1 MSTFLLIAGVL
12 LLSAGVVFAFRSA
25 TSGVAFSYL
34 GIMALYDSR
43 YVAIDSNLVL
53 FWALGVLIVLFANF
67 WRRMRRPATN
77 VCRNY
82 IVGGT
87 LVGMLVGMLL
97 GYAGMVG
104 GAVVGAALG
113 AVAWSR
119 TPSGHASGRIRPN
132 RPSGSGDDVDCRDC
146 PRCRGKRLTAPPL
159 SHPAPGRILT
169 RY

>member
-1 MSTFLLIAGVL
+1 M
-12 LLSAGVVFAFRSA
+12 
-25 TSGVAFSYL
+25 
-34 GIMALYDSR
+34 
-43 YVAIDSNLVL
+43 L

-97 GYAGMVG
+97 GYAGMIG

-119 TPSGHASGRIRPN
+119 TPSGHASAEPLLAVFARI
-132 RPSGSGDDVDCRDC
+132 G
-146 PRCRGKRLTAPPL
+146 L
-159 SHPAPGRILT
+159 PAVVTMSIAGLALDAVANA
-169 RY
+169 

>member
-12 LLSAGVVFAFRSA
+12 LLSAGVVLAFRSA

-119 TPSGHASGRIRPN
+119 TPSGHASAEPLLAVFARI
-132 RPSGSGDDVDCRDC
+132 G
-146 PRCRGKRLTAPPL
+146 L
-159 SHPAPGRILT
+159 PAVVTMSIAGIALDAVANA
-169 RY
+169 

>member
-1 MSTFLLIAGVL
+1 MSTFLLIASVL

-25 TSGVAFSYL
+25 TSGAAFSYL

-97 GYAGMVG
+97 GYAGMIG
-104 GAVVGAALG
+104 GAVVGAALALWHG
-113 AVAWSR
+113 AVLRRA
-119 TPSGHASGRIRPN
+119 THRPN
-132 RPSGSGDDVDCRDC
+132 RFSPYSPGSDFRQ
-146 PRCRGKRLTAPPL
+146 
-159 SHPAPGRILT
+159 
-169 RY
+169 

>member
-1 MSTFLLIAGVL
+1 
-12 LLSAGVVFAFRSA
+12 
-25 TSGVAFSYL
+25 
-34 GIMALYDSR
+34 
-43 YVAIDSNLVL
+43 
-53 FWALGVLIVLFANF
+53 
-67 WRRMRRPATN
+67 MRRPATN

-119 TPSGHASGRIRPN
+119 TPSGHASDEPLLAVFARI
-132 RPSGSGDDVDCRDC
+132 G
-146 PRCRGKRLTAPPL
+146 L
-159 SHPAPGRILT
+159 PAVVTMSIAGIALDAVANA
-169 RY
+169 